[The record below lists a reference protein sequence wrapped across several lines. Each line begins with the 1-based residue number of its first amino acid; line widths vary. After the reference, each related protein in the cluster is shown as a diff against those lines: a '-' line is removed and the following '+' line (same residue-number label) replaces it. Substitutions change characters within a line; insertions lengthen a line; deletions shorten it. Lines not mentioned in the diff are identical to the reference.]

1 MNLTVCFCCLI
12 LTFGIHAAHAQKSD
26 APFPTRPVRLLVTQA
41 AGGPTDVVA
50 RIYATRLSE
59 LMGQQAVVD
68 NRHSAGGSIAGEL
81 TARAPADGYTLM
93 VAANGTLAVAP
104 HLMKL
109 TYDARKD

>member
-1 MNLTVCFCCLI
+1 MNISNCFYSIFLVCGSLT
-12 LTFGIHAAHAQKSD
+12 TAYAQKAE

-50 RIYATRLSE
+50 RIYATRMSE

-81 TARAPADGYTLM
+81 TEIGRAH
-93 VAANGTLAVAP
+93 V
-104 HLMKL
+104 
-109 TYDARKD
+109 

>member
-1 MNLTVCFCCLI
+1 M
-12 LTFGIHAAHAQKSD
+12 AAAPALAQKP
-26 APFPTRPVRLLVTQA
+26 AEATFPTRPVRLLVTQA

-50 RIYATRLSE
+50 RIYATRLAE

-93 VAANGTLAVAP
+93 VAANGTLATTRAGISP
-104 HLMKL
+104 
-109 TYDARKD
+109 RWR